1 MRDDRHRAGA
11 DTAGDDP
18 GWRAAVGLANKGL
31 LMPWTA
37 PSRGRSWGSGDGL
50 VMVRVLYLTF
60 VEAVLMIGV
69 VVIILDRYGR
79 VPDQGEP
86 LPVAG
91 LVVAGGVLV
100 QLVGAVVEKPLDASD
115 PGALAASYRKRFF
128 LRLAFAQAAALLG
141 FGGFILTGAPVVFFL
156 GLGVTLVGFARAAP
170 TRAQLAADEYRLA
183 PAGDTIGIGA
193 ALSGRKG
200 PPSAPGTR
208 PA

>member
-18 GWRAAVGLANKGL
+18 GWRAAIGLSTKGVL
-31 LMPWTA
+31 LPWTA
-37 PSRGRSWGSGDGL
+37 PARGRSWGSGDGL
-50 VMVRVLYLTF
+50 VMVRALYASF
-60 VEAVLMIGV
+60 VQAVLMIGV

-91 LVVAGGVLV
+91 LVLAGGILA

-128 LRLAFAQAAALLG
+128 LRLAFAESAALLG
-141 FGGFILTGAPVVFFL
+141 FAGFILTGAPVVYFI
-156 GLGVTLVGFARAAP
+156 GLAVTLVGLARAAP
-170 TRAQLAADEYRLA
+170 TRARLAADEYRLA